1 MLEIEFFHDVIC
13 SFCFPMSNRMRKV
26 MDKYQNLDIQ
36 HRSFALSW
44 EVEHFEQM
52 FGSHEAVKPEVLNH
66 WDAANQN
73 DDEHRFNI
81 EGMRQTDFNFPHSQ
95 PGLIAAKAAGL
106 IGGDSMY
113 WEVFDKLQEGLFVRN
128 LNIADQ
134 QVIDDL
140 VKETSIDF
148 DSWKNQAN
156 NDETKQAVLND
167 LALVNAYG
175 IQGAPALVIDK
186 KYLISGAQPQE
197 LIEQALEQ
205 AAQEANINITKPT
218 TPQFQVL
225 GDNTGASCR
234 VENGTWICD

>member
-13 SFCFPMSNRMRKV
+13 SSCFPMSNHMRKV

-36 HRSFALSW
+36 PRSFALGW

-52 FGSHEAVKPEVLNH
+52 FGSHEAVKLEVLNH
-66 WDAANQN
+66 WDVAKQN
-73 DDEHRFNI
+73 DDEHHFNI
-81 EGMRQTDFNFPHSQ
+81 EGMRQTDFNFPLSQ

-106 IGGDSMY
+106 IGGASMY

-134 QVIDDL
+134 IVIDDL

-148 DSWKNQAN
+148 DSWKKQAT

-175 IQGAPALVIDK
+175 IQEAPALVIDK
-186 KYLISGAQPQE
+186 KYLLSGAQPQE
-197 LIEQALEQ
+197 LIEQAFEQ
-205 AAQEANINITKPT
+205 AAQEANIDITKPA

-225 GDNTGASCR
+225 GDNTGTSCR